1 MIVHTDTCYTL
12 HTAHTSY
19 QMAVGPGGVLLHTY
33 YGPRLPDGAPCLA
46 DSRPPHDDPGC
57 WTDLLPKEW
66 SAPGAADHRT
76 PPCIPAFADGSE
88 TAEPV
93 FIQAEVTAG
102 KPALP
107 GLPAF
112 RDGAGVETLAVTL
125 RDAFGL
131 EVQLRYTVYE
141 AEDLITRTAVY
152 TNVSSRPLTLH
163 KAASLCLDFA
173 PGPMDLITLNGT
185 WAAER
190 TPERGPLRWGIQS
203 VGSTRGIP
211 GHAHNPAAILCTPD
225 CTETTGSCWG
235 FALVYSGSFLIE
247 AQRADGGQRLV
258 MGIHPYH
265 FHWQLESGGSFAAPE
280 AAMVYSGQGLGEMS
294 RRFHRAI
301 RTRLLPPRWQDM
313 HAPRPV
319 LLNSWEACYF
329 DFDQEKLLVL
339 AAAARQADIDLFVL
353 DDGWFKGRSDTTS
366 SLGDWTADRNK
377 LPGGLS
383 ELCARLNDMDMELGL
398 WVEPEAVSP
407 DSDLYRAHPDWALAV
422 PGRRP
427 VQIRHQYTLDLSR
440 PDVVDGIWQQ
450 LEQVLRSCP
459 IRYLKW
465 DMNRALADVYSTAP
479 PAFTAARA
487 CPRRPSGPK
496 HSTIDPGRVPIRPD
510 GKDCHEKQTPERFSL
525 FPIHEF
531 CRRRVPAA
539 SVLAAGLCACDHGR
553 GVHHGGLLRGR
564 QNGRQTGLPRLSRL
578 LAGIPPRLRPGHPPV
593 GPVCPSG
600 SFDPGRLPAGAGQQ
614 RRAGRRTDRGGP
626 PLPNWNNSIERWRIL
641 IYAANPRHQFRTL
654 RPPGGFCRPGSRR

>member
-19 QMAVGPGGVLLHTY
+19 QLAVGPGGVLLHTY

-88 TAEPV
+88 TAELTFV
-93 FIQAEVTAG
+93 QAEAAAG

-112 RDGAGVETLAVTL
+112 RDGDRAETLTLTL
-125 RDAFGL
+125 RDVFGL

-152 TNVSSRPLTLH
+152 TNTSSLPLTLH

-190 TPERGPLRWGIQS
+190 TPERAPLRWGIQS
-203 VGSTRGIP
+203 IGSTRGIP

-225 CTETTGSCWG
+225 CTETAGSCWG
-235 FALVYSGSFLIE
+235 FALVYSGNFLIE
-247 AQRADGGQRLV
+247 AQRADAGQRLV

-265 FHWQLESGGSFAAPE
+265 FHWQLEPGASFAAPE
-280 AAMVYSGQGLGEMS
+280 AAMVYSDQGLGEMS
-294 RRFHRAI
+294 RRFHNAI

-313 HAPRPV
+313 KAPRPV

-329 DFDQEKLLVL
+329 DFDEAKLLAL
-339 AAAARQADIDLFVL
+339 AGAARQADIDLFVL
-353 DDGWFKGRSDTTS
+353 DDGWFKGRNGTAS
-366 SLGDWTADRNK
+366 SLGDWTADRTK
-377 LPGGLS
+377 LPDGLPG
-383 ELCARLNDMDMELGL
+383 LCAKLNAMDLGLGL

-407 DSDLYRAHPDWALAV
+407 DSDLYRAHPDWAFAV
-422 PGRRP
+422 PGRN
-427 VQIRHQYTLDLSR
+427 LSR
-440 PDVVDGIWQQ
+440 
-450 LEQVLRSCP
+450 R
-459 IRYLKW
+459 
-465 DMNRALADVYSTAP
+465 
-479 PAFTAARA
+479 
-487 CPRRPSGPK
+487 
-496 HSTIDPGRVPIRPD
+496 
-510 GKDCHEKQTPERFSL
+510 
-525 FPIHEF
+525 
-531 CRRRVPAA
+531 
-539 SVLAAGLCACDHGR
+539 
-553 GVHHGGLLRGR
+553 
-564 QNGRQTGLPRLSRL
+564 
-578 LAGIPPRLRPGHPPV
+578 
-593 GPVCPSG
+593 
-600 SFDPGRLPAGAGQQ
+600 
-614 RRAGRRTDRGGP
+614 
-626 PLPNWNNSIERWRIL
+626 
-641 IYAANPRHQFRTL
+641 
-654 RPPGGFCRPGSRR
+654 